1 MPSSQAQAPGGFV
14 SDVSSN
20 AYNYAMG
27 AVGTIAGPKTRR
39 RVESSVDS
47 LSSGKLYHLYFLI
60 VVTLCTRT
68 HFEFF
73 SFRSQLQNVSKVQKL
88 TYLDIS
94 YFSPIYLTL
103 TNGFM
108 FFMFCVFLSYVLGH
122 ELLNELGYLLSLHI
136 LPSCCFVSVLIVPR
150 LSIIIKRILFL

>member
-47 LSSGKLYHLYFLI
+47 LSSGKLYHLYF
-60 VVTLCTRT
+60 
-68 HFEFF
+68 F
-73 SFRSQLQNVSKVQKL
+73 SLWRYVHV
-88 TYLDIS
+88 
-94 YFSPIYLTL
+94 LTL
-103 TNGFM
+103 NS
-108 FFMFCVFLSYVLGH
+108 FL
-122 ELLNELGYLLSLHI
+122 
-136 LPSCCFVSVLIVPR
+136 FVAGCR
-150 LSIIIKRILFL
+150 MYQRFRN